1 MKPKISIWPSHIRG
15 ARTAA
20 RLSCILS
27 ATVYV
32 GTMAGAFCA
41 EPLANIDSPLQKL
54 ALHAKQSMPEANVA
68 GVHGQNAII
77 NSTDRTQ
84 IPGRFDD
91 KNRVLVHVHLDGR
104 SSLDEI
110 TKQLESV
117 HGQVLDC
124 NSTYRHGILAA
135 YLPTDQIENIAKIV
149 GVRALTMEHRPGLH
163 VGKVTSQGCAVL
175 GTDVLN
181 NQGLQGDGITV
192 GVLSDSFNTAQ
203 YNTSSPPAT
212 TADQDVTT
220 GDLPVVNVVQDF
232 GVFGGPGNPGT
243 DEGRAICQIIY
254 DEAPHCNL
262 AFATAALSEV
272 GFANNIMALRSQA
285 GCDVIVDDATYF
297 DEPVFSDGLVA
308 DTVNTVVNSKTL
320 PGKPVIYISS
330 AGNDGNNGYRDNY
343 RNLNDED
350 VRTAGHH
357 GNLNLDVTDPNSPN
371 FLDPSLTAGGW
382 HNWNTNGGFE
392 PITTVGAAG
401 PTSFLYD
408 IVLQWD
414 DLFDQDNGI
423 TTNYNFLVFD
433 QDGNYLPVLSST
445 TNSFTIQQPMQAIR
459 ALSLGVNYQIAITKT
474 KQTDP
479 KAGPIPETHQLAL
492 YTTLGGA
499 SNLIG
504 KYFNP
509 DPPAVPNIYGHPAAD
524 SAIAVAA
531 YDFNWKPSPPYHPQL
546 ENTTSPGPVTIY
558 FDQNNKRLAV
568 PETRLKPEIAGVDG
582 VNTTFFGAGYYNY
595 PFALFGTSASA
606 ASVAGVVALMLQ
618 EAGGPG
624 SLNVATVKLALENS
638 AQPRTSTPEMTQA
651 LGASSAGFV
660 SVTAVGQVYFGL
672 NYFTVNYFGFFDDSI
687 ESLTIDGSGAGLV
700 FDTTS
705 SAFAIG
711 NTIGMNASDVQVE
724 PVSNSTSKF
733 TLKFKPG
740 SFKSRNSISFTL
752 GQDVAGKFTGFT
764 QDQFGAGSE
773 AEDLASGATFTANF
787 AGEPEDRVH
796 GRNVE
801 AVRRGFE
808 RDRLIREAQQRFSR
822 NRQRGAFQNG
832 SLTFGYSP
840 FDGFGLINAEAA
852 VETVFP
858 APKRLSQQ

>member
-1 MKPKISIWPSHIRG
+1 MNPKISIWPSHNRG

-27 ATVYV
+27 ATVYL

-41 EPLANIDSPLQKL
+41 EPLANFDSALQKL

-68 GVHGQNAII
+68 GVHGQNARI

-84 IPGRFDD
+84 IAGRFDD
-91 KNRVLVHVHLDGR
+91 KDCVLVHVHLDGR
-104 SSLDEI
+104 SSLDEV
-110 TKQLESV
+110 TKQLESLQ
-117 HGQVLDC
+117 GQVLDR
-124 NSTYRHGILAA
+124 NTTYRHGILAA

-149 GVRALTMEHRPGLH
+149 GVRALTMEHRPEFR

-181 NQGLQGDGITV
+181 NLGLKGDSITV
-192 GVLSDSFNTAQ
+192 GVLSDSFNTARF
-203 YNTSSPPAT
+203 NTSSPPAT
-212 TADQDVTT
+212 TADQDVITH
-220 GDLPVVNVVQDF
+220 DLPVVNVVQD
-232 GVFGGPGNPGT
+232 FGGPGNPGT

-254 DEAPHCNL
+254 DEAPRCNL
-262 AFATAALSEV
+262 AFATAYVSEV
-272 GFANNIMALRSQA
+272 GFANNIIALRTQA
-285 GCDVIVDDATYF
+285 GCDVIDDDTGYL

-308 DTVNTVVNSKTL
+308 DAVNTVVNSKTL
-320 PGKPVIYISS
+320 PGKPVIYTSS
-330 AGNDGNNGYRDNY
+330 AGNDGNNGYRDDY
-343 RNLNDED
+343 RNLGDED
-350 VRTAGHH
+350 VRAAGHH
-357 GNLNLDVTDPNSPN
+357 GNLKLDVTDPNSPN

-382 HNWNTNGGFE
+382 YNWNPNGGFE
-392 PITTVGAAG
+392 PVTTVGAPG
-401 PTSFLYD
+401 QTSFQYA
-408 IVLQWD
+408 IFLQWD
-414 DLFDQDNGI
+414 DLFDQDHGI

-433 QDGNYLPVLSST
+433 QDGTYLAALSST
-445 TNSFTIQQPMQAIR
+445 TNSFAIQQPIQAIGF
-459 ALSLGVNYQIAITKT
+459 LSLGVNYQIAITKT

-479 KAGPIPETHQLAL
+479 KAGPIPKTHQFAM
-492 YTTLGGA
+492 YTTLDAA
-499 SNLIG
+499 SNLVG

-531 YDFNWKPSPPYHPQL
+531 YDFNWKPAPPYHPQL
-546 ENTTSPGPVTIY
+546 DNFTSPGPVTIY

-568 PETRLKPEIAGVDG
+568 PERRLKPEVAGVDG
-582 VNTTFFGAGYYNY
+582 VITTFFGPGYYNY

-624 SLNVATVKLALENS
+624 SLDIATVKLALENS

-672 NYFTVNYFGFFDDSI
+672 NYFTVNYFGFSDDSI
-687 ESLTIDGSGAGLV
+687 GSLTIDGSGAGLV
-700 FDTTS
+700 FDATS

-711 NTIGMNASDVQVE
+711 NTIGLNASDVQVE

-740 SFKSRNSISFTL
+740 SFKSGNSISFTL

-764 QDQFGAGSE
+764 QGQFGVGSE
-773 AEDLASGATFTANF
+773 AEDLGSGATFTANF
-787 AGEPEDRVH
+787 AGEPKDTVH
-796 GRNVE
+796 SV
-801 AVRRGFE
+801 
-808 RDRLIREAQQRFSR
+808 
-822 NRQRGAFQNG
+822 FQNG

-840 FDGFGLINAEAA
+840 FDGFGLINAKAA
-852 VETVFP
+852 VEAVVP
-858 APKRLSQQ
+858 AFKRLSQY

>member
-1 MKPKISIWPSHIRG
+1 MNQKISNWPSHIRR

-27 ATVYV
+27 ATVYL

-41 EPLANIDSPLQKL
+41 EPLANIDSALQTL
-54 ALHAKQSMPEANVA
+54 ALHAKQSMPEANGP
-68 GVHGQNAII
+68 GVHGQNATI
-77 NSTDRTQ
+77 NRTDRTQ

-91 KNRVLVHVHLDGR
+91 KDRVLVHVHLDGR
-104 SSLDEI
+104 SSLDGV
-110 TKQLESV
+110 TKQLESLRS
-117 HGQVLDC
+117 QVLDR
-124 NSTYRHGILAA
+124 NKTYRHGILAA

-149 GVRALTMEHRPGLH
+149 GVRALTMEHRPEFR

-181 NQGLQGDGITV
+181 NLGLKGDGITV
-192 GVLSDSFNTAQ
+192 GVLSDSFDTAQ
-203 YNTSSPPAT
+203 FNISSPPAT
-212 TADQDVTT
+212 TADQDVITH
-220 GDLPVVNVVQDF
+220 DLPVVNVVQDF
-232 GVFGGPGNPGT
+232 GGPGNPGS
-243 DEGRAICQIIY
+243 DEGRALCQIIY

-262 AFATAALSEV
+262 AFATAAVSEV
-272 GFANNIMALRSQA
+272 GFVNNIIALRTQA
-285 GCDVIVDDATYF
+285 GCDVIVDDAIYL

-308 DTVNTVVNSKTL
+308 DAVNTVVNSKTL
-320 PGKPVIYISS
+320 PGKPVIYTSS
-330 AGNDGNNGYRDNY
+330 AGNDGNNAYRDNY
-343 RNLNDED
+343 RNLKDED
-350 VRTAGHH
+350 VRAAGHH

-382 HNWNTNGGFE
+382 HNWNPNGGFE
-392 PITTVGAAG
+392 PITTVGAPG
-401 PTSFLYD
+401 PTSFHYD
-408 IVLQWD
+408 IFLQWD
-414 DLFDQDNGI
+414 DPFDQDNGI

-433 QDGNYLPVLSST
+433 QDGNYLPALSST
-445 TNSFTIQQPMQAIR
+445 TNSFTIQQPIQTIG

-479 KAGPIPETHQLAL
+479 KAGPIPETHQLAI

-499 SNLIG
+499 SNLVG

-531 YDFNWKPSPPYHPQL
+531 YDFNWKPAPPYHPQL
-546 ENTTSPGPVTIY
+546 ENFTSPGPVTIY

-568 PETRLKPEIAGVDG
+568 PETRPKPEVAGVDG
-582 VNTTFFGAGYYNY
+582 VLTTFFGPGYYSY

-624 SLNVATVKLALENS
+624 SLDVATVKLALENS
-638 AQPRTSTPEMTQA
+638 AKPRTSTPEMTQA
-651 LGASSAGFV
+651 LSAGSAGFV

-672 NYFTVNYFGFFDDSI
+672 NYFTVNYFGFSDESI
-687 ESLTIDGSGAGLV
+687 ESLTIDGSRASLV

-711 NTIGMNASDVQVE
+711 NTIGLDASDVQVE
-724 PVSNSTSKF
+724 PVSNSTSRF
-733 TLKFKPG
+733 TLKFKSG
-740 SFKSRNSISFTL
+740 SFQSRNSISFTL
-752 GQDVAGKFTGFT
+752 GQDVAGTFTGFT
-764 QDQFGAGSE
+764 QGQFGVGSE

-787 AGEPEDRVH
+787 AGEPKDAVH
-796 GRNVE
+796 GQNVE
-801 AVRRGFE
+801 ARRRGFE
-808 RDRLIREAQQRFSR
+808 HDRLIQEAPRRFSR
-822 NRQRGAFQNG
+822 DRQRGAFQNG
-832 SLTFGYSP
+832 FLTFGYSP

-852 VETVFP
+852 VEAVFP
-858 APKRLSQQ
+858 AHKRLSQQ

>member
-1 MKPKISIWPSHIRG
+1 M
-15 ARTAA
+15 
-20 RLSCILS
+20 
-27 ATVYV
+27 
-32 GTMAGAFCA
+32 
-41 EPLANIDSPLQKL
+41 
-54 ALHAKQSMPEANVA
+54 A
-68 GVHGQNAII
+68 GVHGQNAMI

-91 KNRVLVHVHLDGR
+91 KDRVLVHVHLDGR
-104 SSLDEI
+104 SSLDEV
-110 TKQLESV
+110 TKQLESLQ
-117 HGQVLDC
+117 GQVLDR
-124 NSTYRHGILAA
+124 NTTYRHGILAA
-135 YLPTDQIENIAKIV
+135 YLPTDQIENIAEIV
-149 GVRALTMEHRPGLH
+149 GVRALTMEHRPELR

-181 NQGLQGDGITV
+181 NLGLKGDGITV

-203 YNTSSPPAT
+203 FNTSSPPAT
-212 TADQDVTT
+212 TADQDVITH
-220 GDLPVVNVVQDF
+220 DLPVVNVVQDY
-232 GVFGGPGNPGT
+232 PGT

-262 AFATAALSEV
+262 AFATAAESEV
-272 GFANNIMALRSQA
+272 GFVNNIIALRTQA
-285 GCDVIVDDATYF
+285 GCDVIVDDAIYL

-308 DTVNTVVNSKTL
+308 DAVNTVVNSKTL
-320 PGKPVIYISS
+320 PGKPVIYTSS

-343 RNLNDED
+343 RNLKDED
-350 VRTAGHH
+350 VRAAGHH

-382 HNWNTNGGFE
+382 YNWNPNGGFE
-392 PITTVGAAG
+392 PVTTVGAPG
-401 PTSFLYD
+401 QTSFQYA
-408 IVLQWD
+408 IFLQWD
-414 DLFDQDNGI
+414 DLFDQDHGI

-433 QDGNYLPVLSST
+433 QDGTYLAALSSA
-445 TNSFTIQQPMQAIR
+445 TNSFAIQQPIQAIGF
-459 ALSLGVNYQIAITKT
+459 LSLGVNYQIAITKT

-479 KAGPIPETHQLAL
+479 KAGPIPKTHQFAM
-492 YTTLGGA
+492 YTTLDAA
-499 SNLIG
+499 SNLVG

-531 YDFNWKPSPPYHPQL
+531 YDFNWKPAPPYHPQL
-546 ENTTSPGPVTIY
+546 DNFTSPGPVTIY

-568 PETRLKPEIAGVDG
+568 PERRLKPEVAGVDG
-582 VNTTFFGAGYYNY
+582 VITTFFGPGYYNY

-624 SLNVATVKLALENS
+624 SLDAATVKLALENS
-638 AQPRTSTPEMTQA
+638 SQPRTSTPEMTQA

-672 NYFTVNYFGFFDDSI
+672 NYFTVNYFGFSDDSI
-687 ESLTIDGSGAGLV
+687 GSLTIDGSGAGLV
-700 FDTTS
+700 FDATS

-711 NTIGMNASDVQVE
+711 NTIGLNASAVQVE

-740 SFKSRNSISFTL
+740 SFKSGNSISFTV

-764 QDQFGAGSE
+764 QGQFGVGSE
-773 AEDLASGATFTANF
+773 AEDLGSGATFTANF
-787 AGEPEDRVH
+787 AGEPKDTVH
-796 GRNVE
+796 SV
-801 AVRRGFE
+801 
-808 RDRLIREAQQRFSR
+808 
-822 NRQRGAFQNG
+822 FQNG

-840 FDGFGLINAEAA
+840 FDGFGLINAKAA
-852 VETVFP
+852 VEAVVP
-858 APKRLSQQ
+858 AFKRLSQY